1 MQIKILTAGGTI
13 DKLYFDALS
22 EYSIGDPAATAL
34 MAQAGVRC
42 EYRIQSVLRK
52 DSLDMD
58 EADRALIRAAIEA
71 DDCRHIVITHGTDT
85 LVQTAMG
92 LQGLDNRTIVL
103 TGAMQPALF
112 RDSDAAF
119 NLGGA
124 VALAQAM
131 PPGVYIYMNGRVFH
145 PENTVKNRAAG
156 QFEELT

>member
-1 MQIKILTAGGTI
+1 MQIKILTTGGTI
-13 DKLYFDALS
+13 DKVYYDALS
-22 EYSIGDPAATAL
+22 EYSIGDPMADEL
-34 MAQAGVRC
+34 MQMAGVSC
-42 EYRIQSVLRK
+42 EYNIRSILRK

-58 EADRALIRAAIEA
+58 DADRALLRAAVAE

-85 LVQTAMG
+85 LVQTAMA
-92 LQGLDNRTIVL
+92 LQSFRDRTIVL
-103 TGAMQPALF
+103 TGAMQPARF

-145 PENTVKNRAAG
+145 PERTVKNRAAG
-156 QFEELT
+156 TFEEHP